1 MVFSVPLCLCVET
14 ERFSEV
20 DPLKRVENEL
30 KKCVKC
36 GACRAHCPAF
46 ATFGKEPAVARG
58 KVALAQHLLKGD
70 IELDDATYTAMS
82 KCLLCGSC
90 VEKCPNDVPTDEI
103 VMTAREALSG
113 QRGLTTFHA
122 AVGRVI
128 RNRTLMKFGAAAAR
142 ILGPLFFRK
151 VPETSGLRLRFPLPF
166 VGGKRH
172 IPPLAKKPFM
182 DRHPEVIQGEPGKP
196 RIVYFVG
203 CMTNFCYPQVGEAA
217 LALFRHLGCTVII
230 PKNQQC
236 CGLPGMSGGDLDTV
250 RGLAEK
256 NLAELER
263 YEADYVMTACAT
275 CGGALH
281 KFYPNLVGKRH
292 PELAARLKAIADK
305 TVDAAQLLQKLGLN
319 PEETGAG
326 DNMRITYHDPCHL
339 RTRAITR
346 QPREL
351 LQGAPGVELAE
362 MEGADK
368 CCGLGGTFNVYHYE
382 SSLAIN
388 QMKSAAIIKTGAEA
402 VVTGCPGCMMQ
413 LSDGLKQRGN
423 RTRVLHTL
431 EILARALRT

>member
-1 MVFSVPLCLCVET
+1 M
-14 ERFSEV
+14 

-70 IELDDATYTAMS
+70 IELDDATYAAMS

-128 RNRTLMKFGAAAAR
+128 RNRSLMKFGAAAAR

-172 IPPLAKKPFM
+172 IPPIAKKPFM

-263 YEADYVMTACAT
+263 YEADYIMTACAT

-292 PELAARLKAIADK
+292 PELAARLKAIAEK
-305 TVDAAQLLQKLGLN
+305 TVDASQLLQNLGLN

-326 DNMRITYHDPCHL
+326 GDIRVTYHDPCHL

-351 LQGAPGVELAE
+351 LRGAPGVELAE

-423 RTRVLHTL
+423 RTRVMHTL
-431 EILARALRT
+431 EILARSLRK

>member
-1 MVFSVPLCLCVET
+1 M
-14 ERFSEV
+14 

-46 ATFGKEPAVARG
+46 AALQREPAVARG

-70 IELDDATYTAMS
+70 ITLDDQTYTAMS

-103 VMTAREALSG
+103 VMIAREALAQ
-113 QRGLTTFHA
+113 QRGLTTFHQ

-128 RNRTLMKFGAAAAR
+128 RNRRLMSFGALAAA

-151 VPETSGLRLRFPLPF
+151 VPATSGLRLRFPLPF
-166 VGGKRH
+166 IGTKRH
-172 IPPLAKKPFM
+172 IPQLARTPFLA
-182 DRHPEVIQGEPGKP
+182 RHPEVIPGEPGKP

-203 CMTNFCYPQVGEAA
+203 CMTNFVYTEVGEAA

-230 PKNQQC
+230 PKDQQC
-236 CGLPGMSGGDLDTV
+236 CGLPAMSGGDLATV
-250 RGLAEK
+250 RELAEK
-256 NLAELER
+256 NLAALEK
-263 YEADYVMTACAT
+263 YDADYVMTACAT

-281 KFYPNLVGKRH
+281 KFYPALIGKKH
-292 PELAARLKAIADK
+292 PELAERIGAIAAK
-305 TVDAAQLLQKLGLN
+305 TVDAAQLLQQLGFR
-319 PEETGAG
+319 PGGTAAG
-326 DNMRITYHDPCHL
+326 DELTITYHDPCHL
-339 RTRAITR
+339 RTRNITR

-351 LQGAPGVELAE
+351 LTAAPGVALTE

-382 SSLAIN
+382 TSLKIN
-388 QMKSAAIIKTGAEA
+388 EAKSAAIERTGAAA

-413 LSDGLKQRGN
+413 LSDGLKQRGA
-423 RTRVLHTL
+423 RTRVMHTL
-431 EILARALRT
+431 EVLARSLR